1 MEDFATL
8 AGLLRVSDLR
18 GAALSKRDAEYL
30 GNMISKVIEADV
42 EIGNSARGIS
52 MLKQALRQ
60 REQADWKLP

>member
-30 GNMISKVIEADV
+30 GNMISKDV
-42 EIGNSARGIS
+42 LEQR
-52 MLKQALRQ
+52 QAPVGERRLRL
-60 REQADWKLP
+60 RERSN